1 MVRPVQSLYSQGRDT
16 GAADGSLSVT
26 FITRANF
33 QEPSTCRWSTR
44 NTLPWLV
51 DTSLSAVF
59 SLYEKYPIQTPS
71 LRLSVSL
78 VFLCAHRTS
87 FACLCFL
94 PSFRHCRRSLLG
106 PPPPHGRVGL

>member
-59 SLYEKYPIQTPS
+59 SLYEKYAHSNAQSPAICKSCISISPQSVFWLPLLASQCLS
-71 LRLSVSL
+71 L
-78 VFLCAHRTS
+78 A
-87 FACLCFL
+87 
-94 PSFRHCRRSLLG
+94 
-106 PPPPHGRVGL
+106 